1 MRVML
6 RDTRTGLYFKEPAE
20 WTPEAEKAQSFKHSA
35 EAMNLAREHRISDA
49 EVILEFEESRYTVAL
64 PLP

>member
-20 WTPEAEKAQSFKHSA
+20 WTAEAGKAQSFRHSA

-49 EVILEFEESRYTVAL
+49 EVILEFEESSYTVAL